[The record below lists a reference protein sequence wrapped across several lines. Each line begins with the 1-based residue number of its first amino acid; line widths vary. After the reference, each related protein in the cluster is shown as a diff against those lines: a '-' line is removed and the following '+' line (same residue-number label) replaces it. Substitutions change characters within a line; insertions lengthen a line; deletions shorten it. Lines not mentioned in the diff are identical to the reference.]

1 MVSTEI
7 DSSQRKP
14 DWAEFRWYMGG
25 HSSYFAAMG
34 IQGIVYPFI
43 VTFVLA
49 KPADMVGI
57 AQMFT
62 MLPMFGLVLLGGM
75 TADRRE
81 LRMHLVRLQFL
92 AAIPMLVL
100 SGLIF
105 TENLTF
111 TLLILCGIA
120 TGAVS
125 AFVMPAR
132 DSLLNRVA
140 RRSPSGD
147 IQQAVTMVTAIQFGA
162 QLFGILLA
170 GQLLAGGVSAGVM
183 LLVLVVSYLS
193 AAFCTTNV
201 DPAPPSVKLE
211 PDDVDLI
218 KVSRWRKNFRDIN
231 EGIQEVRNSDRMLPV
246 VTLIFFGGLL
256 MMGVISVLLQ
266 ILIRDEYQGDISTY
280 SNLMICFTVGV
291 TFSTTILSRYF
302 KIVRQGQTMMIAFG
316 FGAIILAAIHFK
328 PPLEILYLLMAVW
341 GASSG
346 INMSMSRSIVQEA
359 AKASHRARI
368 MSVYQLGFLGGA
380 PLGSLGIGLVTDL
393 LGPLDAVL
401 VVIGGIALVWL
412 GLFFFTGLWHV
423 KREQPVAS

>member
-1 MVSTEI
+1 MVSTHI
-7 DSSQRKP
+7 DTGQRKP
-14 DWAEFRWYMGG
+14 SWAEFRWYMGG

-34 IQGIVYPFI
+34 IQGIVYPYI

-92 AAIPMLVL
+92 AAFPMLVL
-100 SGLIF
+100 AGLIF
-105 TENLTF
+105 TESLTF

-120 TGAVS
+120 TGSVS

-162 QLFGILLA
+162 QLFGLLLA
-170 GQLLAGGVSAGVM
+170 GQLVSQSGAGIM
-183 LLVLVVSYLS
+183 LLVLVASFLS

-201 DPAPPSVKLE
+201 DPAPPNVKLE
-211 PDDVDLI
+211 PEDVNLI
-218 KVSRWRKNFRDIN
+218 KVSRWRKNLADIN
-231 EGIQEVRNSDRMLPV
+231 EGIQEVRNSKRMLPV

-266 ILIRDEYQGDISTY
+266 VLIRDEYQGDISIY
-280 SNLMICFTVGV
+280 SNLMIAFTIGV
-291 TFSTTILSRYF
+291 TVSTTVLSRYF
-302 KIVRQGQTMMIAFG
+302 SVVRQGRTMMLAFG
-316 FGAIILAAIHFK
+316 FGAVILSAIHFK
-328 PPLEILYLLMAVW
+328 PPLELLYLLMAAW
-341 GASSG
+341 GGASG

-380 PLGSLGIGLVTDL
+380 PLGSLGIGFVTDW

-401 VVIGGIALVWL
+401 VVIAGIAVVWM
-412 GLFFFTGLWHV
+412 GLFFFSGLWHV

>member
-1 MVSTEI
+1 MVST
-7 DSSQRKP
+7 DLDTSQRKP

-34 IQGIVYPFI
+34 IQGIVYPYI

-120 TGAVS
+120 TGAVG

-147 IQQAVTMVTAIQFGA
+147 IQQAVTSVTAIQFGA

-170 GQLLAGGVSAGVM
+170 GQLVSDAGAGVM

-201 DPAPPSVKLE
+201 DPAPPSIKLE
-211 PDDVDLI
+211 PDDIDLI
-218 KVSRWRKNFRDIN
+218 KVSRWRKNFQDIN
-231 EGIQEVRNSDRMLPV
+231 EGIQEVRNSKRMLPV

-266 ILIRDEYQGDISTY
+266 VLIRDEYQGDIGIY
-280 SNLMICFTVGV
+280 SNLMIAFTVGV
-291 TFSTTILSRYF
+291 TLTTTILSRYF
-302 KIVRQGQTMMIAFG
+302 KVVRQGRTMMLAFAFG
-316 FGAIILAAIHFK
+316 ALILSAIHFK
-328 PPLEILYLLMAVW
+328 PPLELLYVLMAAW
-341 GASSG
+341 GGASG

-380 PLGSLGIGLVTDL
+380 PLGSLGIGFVTDW